1 MQAQTSGRLKAY
13 RVHLVS
19 LGLVAGLGLL
29 AATIFGIQALSGGQ
43 QSLQT
48 QELAPVSLLQEDPPL
63 PEGWTDPYFSSEEV
77 VIPVETDPPLPD
89 GWADPYFKRVPA
101 MPELED
107 PPLPEGWVDPYF
119 KDAD

>member
-1 MQAQTSGRLKAY
+1 MQVQTSGRLKAY

-29 AATIFGIQALSGGQ
+29 ATTIFGIQALNDGQ
-43 QSLQT
+43 PVT
-48 QELAPVSLLQEDPPL
+48 RTTALAPAMTLQEDPPLPAGWTDPYFSSQQVFIPVEEDPPL
-63 PEGWTDPYFSSEEV
+63 PEGWV
-77 VIPVETDPPLPD
+77 
-89 GWADPYFKRVPA
+89 DPYFKRVPA

-119 KDAD
+119 KSAD